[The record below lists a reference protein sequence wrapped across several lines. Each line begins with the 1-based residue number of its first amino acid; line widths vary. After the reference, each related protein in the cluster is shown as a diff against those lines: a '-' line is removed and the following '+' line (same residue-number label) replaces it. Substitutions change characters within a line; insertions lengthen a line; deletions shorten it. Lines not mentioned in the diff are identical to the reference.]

1 MSGRRWGCRIQRSP
15 CPHICIINGITVR
28 TIYKG
33 DLCLFVILSFCTC
46 SMNHSLE
53 NLAILLLGRK
63 CYFISGDNYLSS
75 FSFEAL
81 VINNKKPLL
90 FVFLL
95 LEGKRGDR
103 IRNMTDDSY
112 SNWNDA
118 FSYVSNPLFFKIFGY
133 LDYETA
139 QIDKKYVNF
148 RINI

>member
-1 MSGRRWGCRIQRSP
+1 M
-15 CPHICIINGITVR
+15 R

-63 CYFISGDNYLSS
+63 GYFISGDNYLSS
-75 FSFEAL
+75 FSFEVL

-103 IRNMTDDSY
+103 IRNLTDDSY
-112 SNWNDA
+112 SN
-118 FSYVSNPLFFKIFGY
+118 
-133 LDYETA
+133 
-139 QIDKKYVNF
+139 
-148 RINI
+148 